1 MAKTVSLIIKELKK
15 RLSEFLTLVDLIVV
29 GSRARGDC
37 EVSSDMDVFIEVENP
52 DRDTK
57 EKGLDFTWKVGFEH
71 YIVISP
77 IICTRTEVEKT
88 PFRSSPILKSI
99 LEEGLKI

>member
-15 RLSEFLTLVDLIVV
+15 RLPEFLTLVDLRVV

-37 EVSSDMDVFIEVENP
+37 EVSSNMDVIIEVENP

-57 EKGLDFTWKVGFEH
+57 KNF
-71 YIVISP
+71 
-77 IICTRTEVEKT
+77 
-88 PFRSSPILKSI
+88 
-99 LEEGLKI
+99 

>member
-1 MAKTVSLIIKELKK
+1 MHEKDLLIIKELKK
-15 RLSEFLTLVDLIVV
+15 RLSEFLTLVDLRVF

-37 EVSSDMDVFIEVENP
+37 EVSSDMDVFIEVEYL
-52 DRDTK
+52 DRDTR
-57 EKGLDFTWKVGFEH
+57 EKILDVVWEVGFEH

-99 LEEGLKI
+99 LEEGFKI